1 MYQLTQPYINYTNAQ
16 LESVRN
22 AMQQNPMA
30 LMQPEALSQLMK
42 TSIENYSRFV
52 QELTQS
58 FSTLASEAQGQMSRT
73 IEESAR
79 TVQQAARTGGI
90 IVAETVDTETSGEI
104 DIANARASARR
115 RG

>member
-30 LMQPEALSQLMK
+30 FMQPEALSQLMK
-42 TSIENYSRFV
+42 TSIENYSRLV
-52 QELTQS
+52 QELTES

-73 IEESAR
+73 VEEGAR
-79 TVQQAARTGGI
+79 TVQQAARTTSI
-90 IVAETVDTETSGEI
+90 IVGETADTETSGEI
-104 DIANARASARR
+104 DIANARSARR
-115 RG
+115 RS